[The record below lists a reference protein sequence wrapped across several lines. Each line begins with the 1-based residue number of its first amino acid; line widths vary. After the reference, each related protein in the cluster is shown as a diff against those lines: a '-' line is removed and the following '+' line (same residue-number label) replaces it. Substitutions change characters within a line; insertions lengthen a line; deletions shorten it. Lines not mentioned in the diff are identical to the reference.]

1 MQGHWTGE
9 AWGLSI
15 SDNGKVYTS
24 GDDNTLLEFNPKT
37 FKV

>member
-24 GDDNTLLEFNPKT
+24 GDDNTLL
-37 FKV
+37 